1 MSVYK
6 RYSNKSKC
14 MYFMIKN
21 DNVFDKCLTIW
32 ENVSNVIKRNF
43 NSELIYNRF
52 YLIAEKRFNTKESL
66 QSLYAPVTLVDSTY
80 R

>member
-1 MSVYK
+1 
-6 RYSNKSKC
+6 